1 MEGFSSLYIGIN
13 PLLGDTISK
22 DMISH
27 SLNRCGMCLRHFK
40 VSTYTLLSCVFSL
53 TTECVLFIGTRQGW
67 SKRVVKLQYLGFV
80 AI

>member
-13 PLLGDTISK
+13 PLLADTISR

-27 SLNRCGMCLRHFK
+27 WPNRCSMCLRHFK
-40 VSTYTLLSCVFSL
+40 VSTYALLSCVFSL
-53 TTECVLFIGTRQGW
+53 TTECILFIGTQQGW
-67 SKRVVKLQYLGFV
+67 SKKLVKLQYLGFF